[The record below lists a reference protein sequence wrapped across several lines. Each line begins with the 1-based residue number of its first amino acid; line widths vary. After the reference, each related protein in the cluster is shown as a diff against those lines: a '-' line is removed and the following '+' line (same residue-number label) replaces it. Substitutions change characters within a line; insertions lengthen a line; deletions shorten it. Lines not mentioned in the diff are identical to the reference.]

1 MVPIRVVDVHLDW
14 CGPCEPMVLNYQK
27 LWYTYD
33 KPELRLS
40 FFQCTESNLPDEVKA
55 DLKLDVSPRFLIYH
69 KGELKR

>member
-33 KPELRLS
+33 KPEL
-40 FFQCTESNLPDEVKA
+40 
-55 DLKLDVSPRFLIYH
+55 KLILRYCPEDQHI
-69 KGELKR
+69 